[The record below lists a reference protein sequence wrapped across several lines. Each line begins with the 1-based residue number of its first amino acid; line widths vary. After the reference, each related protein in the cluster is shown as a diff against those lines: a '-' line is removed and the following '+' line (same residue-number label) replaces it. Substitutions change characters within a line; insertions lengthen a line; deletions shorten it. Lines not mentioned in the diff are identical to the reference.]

1 MKIIIKEDKVYDE
14 RIIKVYSDCNTL
26 LLSKNVCDTIDEY
39 LSELP
44 ETMTFK
50 EVLEEERTFLI
61 TEL

>member
-14 RIIKVYSDCNTL
+14 RIIEVYSDCNTL

-44 ETMTFK
+44 ETMTFE
-50 EVLEEERTFLI
+50 EVLGEERKFLI